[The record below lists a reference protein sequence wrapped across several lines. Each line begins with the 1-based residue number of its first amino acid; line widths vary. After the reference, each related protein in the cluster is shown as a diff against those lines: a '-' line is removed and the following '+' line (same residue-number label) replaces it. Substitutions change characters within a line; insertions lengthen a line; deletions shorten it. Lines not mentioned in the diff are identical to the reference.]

1 MLFCNFLGSL
11 LFSRSG
17 PGYWV
22 LLMII
27 HAKNVH
33 KSFGSNQVLR
43 GLDLEVTKG
52 ESLVILGGSGSGKSV
67 FLRHLVGL
75 IQPDQGEIMV
85 DGVDINRLSRK
96 ELFRFRQRF
105 GMSFQDGALFDSLS
119 AFENIAFP
127 IRRWERGIKDKELR
141 SRVNEC
147 LEMVGMPKVANL
159 MPSEMSGGMKR
170 RIGFARAIAL
180 RPKILLFD
188 EPTTGL
194 DPIMTSVL
202 NMVIQSLNEHL
213 NTTTIT
219 ITHDLTSARTIADRV
234 AMLFQGK
241 VILDA
246 ESHDFFQSDHEVV
259 RQFVEGR
266 PEGPATEA
274 LRK

>member
-1 MLFCNFLGSL
+1 
-11 LFSRSG
+11 
-17 PGYWV
+17 
-22 LLMII
+22 MIQVNGI
-27 HAKNVH
+27 H
-33 KSFGSNQVLR
+33 KSFGDNHVLR
-43 GLDLEVTKG
+43 GLDLEVAKG

-67 FLRHLVGL
+67 LLRHLVGL
-75 IQPDQGEIMV
+75 MVPDQGSIVV
-85 DGVDINRLSRK
+85 DSQDIHGLSRK
-96 ELFRFRQRF
+96 ELFRFRRRF

-119 AFENIAFP
+119 AFENVAFP
-127 IRRWERGIKDKELR
+127 IRRWERGIKEKALKE
-141 SRVNEC
+141 RVREC
-147 LEMVGMPKVANL
+147 LAMVGMPSVGDL

-202 NMVIQSLNEHL
+202 NNVIKSLNEQLH
-213 NTTTIT
+213 TTTIT
-219 ITHDLTSARTIADRV
+219 ITHDLSSARTIADRV

-246 ESHDFFQSDHEVV
+246 ESGAFFQSENELV

-266 PEGPATEA
+266 PEGPATDG